1 MDPQQE
7 LFTDLLVGIKNLGY
21 DVYDGSMP
29 PESASYPFVYLADS
43 QLVDDRR
50 YKDAVFGN
58 VFQTVHVWHNNPRKR
73 GTVSA
78 MLLAVKDEAN
88 KIEHTNGFY
97 WELRNVTQRIL
108 TDDSTDRTLL
118 HAVLELEFKFN

>member
-7 LFTDLLVGIKNLGY
+7 LFTDLLVRIKNLGY

-29 PESASYPFVYLADS
+29 PDTASYPFVYLADN
-43 QLVDDRR
+43 QLVDDMR

-78 MLLAVKDEAN
+78 MLLAVKEEAR
-88 KIEHTNGFY
+88 KVEFTNRFY
-97 WELRNVTQRIL
+97 WELKNVTQRIL

-118 HAVLELEFKFN
+118 HAVLELEYKFN

>member
-7 LFTDLLVGIKNLGY
+7 SFTDLLVRLKNLGY

-29 PESASYPFVYLADS
+29 PESTSYPFVYIADS
-43 QLVDDRR
+43 QLVDDMR

-78 MLLAVKDEAN
+78 MLLAIKDEAN
-88 KIEHTNGFY
+88 KIEYTNRFY

>member
-7 LFTDLLVGIKNLGY
+7 LFTDLLVRIKNLGY

-29 PESASYPFVYLADS
+29 PESTSYPFVYIADS

-78 MLLAVKDEAN
+78 MLLAIKDEAN
-88 KIEHTNGFY
+88 KIEYTNRFY

-108 TDDSTDRTLL
+108 TDDSTDRTLI

>member
-7 LFTDLLVGIKNLGY
+7 LFTDLLVRIKNLGY

-29 PESASYPFVYLADS
+29 PESTSYPFVYIADS

-78 MLLAVKDEAN
+78 MLLAIKDEAN
-88 KIEHTNGFY
+88 KIEYTNRFY

>member
-7 LFTDLLVGIKNLGY
+7 LFTDLKVRIESLGY

-29 PESASYPFVYLADS
+29 PESASYPFVYMADN

-78 MLLAVKDEAN
+78 MLLAIKEAARS
-88 KIEHTNGFY
+88 IEYTNRFY
-97 WELRNVTQRIL
+97 WELRNVTQRTL
-108 TDDSTDRTLL
+108 TDDSTDRTLI
-118 HAVLELEFKFN
+118 HAVLELEYKFN

>member
-7 LFTDLLVGIKNLGY
+7 LFTDLLVRLKNLGY

-29 PESASYPFVYLADS
+29 PESTSYPFVYIADS
-43 QLVDDRR
+43 QLVDDMR

-78 MLLAVKDEAN
+78 MLLAIKDEAN
-88 KIEHTNGFY
+88 KIEYTNRFY

>member
-7 LFTDLLVGIKNLGY
+7 LFTDLLVRIKNLGY

-29 PESASYPFVYLADS
+29 PESTSYPFVYIADS

-73 GTVSA
+73 GTVSS
-78 MLLAVKDEAN
+78 MLLAIKDEAN
-88 KIEHTNGFY
+88 KIEYTNRFY

>member
-7 LFTDLLVGIKNLGY
+7 LFTDLLVRIKNLGF

-29 PESASYPFVYLADS
+29 PASASYPFVYMADN
-43 QLVDDRR
+43 QLVDDMR

-58 VFQTVHVWHNNPRKR
+58 VFQTIHIWHNNPRKR

-78 MLLAVKDEAN
+78 MLLAVKEEAR
-88 KIEHTNGFY
+88 KVEFTNRFY
-97 WELRNVTQRIL
+97 WELKNVTQRIL

-118 HAVLELEFKFN
+118 HVVLELEFKFN

>member
-7 LFTDLLVGIKNLGY
+7 LFTDLLVRIKNLGY
-21 DVYDGSMP
+21 DVYDGSLP
-29 PESASYPFVYLADS
+29 PKSASYPFVYMADS

-73 GTVSA
+73 GTVSSI
-78 MLLAVKDEAN
+78 LLAIKDEAN
-88 KIEHTNGFY
+88 KIEYTNRFY

-108 TDDSTDRTLL
+108 TDDSTDRTLI

>member
-7 LFTDLLVGIKNLGY
+7 LFTDLLVRIKNLGY

-29 PESASYPFVYLADS
+29 PESTSYPFVYIADS

-50 YKDAVFGN
+50 YKDAVFGT
-58 VFQTVHVWHNNPRKR
+58 VFQTVHIWHNNPRKR
-73 GTVSA
+73 GIVSA
-78 MLLAVKDEAN
+78 MLLAVKDEAR
-88 KIEHTNGFY
+88 KIEYTGRFY

-118 HAVLELEFKFN
+118 HAVLELEYKFN

>member
-7 LFTDLLVGIKNLGY
+7 LFTDLLVRLKNLGY

-29 PESASYPFVYLADS
+29 PESTSYPFVYMADS

-78 MLLAVKDEAN
+78 MLLAIKDEAN
-88 KIEHTNGFY
+88 KIEYTNRFY

>member
-7 LFTDLLVGIKNLGY
+7 LFTDLLVRIKKMGY
-21 DVYDGSMP
+21 DVYDGSLP
-29 PESASYPFVYLADS
+29 PESAPYPFVYLADS
-43 QLVDDRR
+43 QLVDDMR

-78 MLLAVKDEAN
+78 MLLAIKEAARS
-88 KIEHTNGFY
+88 IEYTNRFY

-108 TDDSTDRTLL
+108 ADDSTDRTLL
-118 HAVLELEFKFN
+118 HAILELEFKFN

>member
-7 LFTDLLVGIKNLGY
+7 LFTDLLVRIKNLGY

-29 PESASYPFVYLADS
+29 PESTSYPFVYIADS

-78 MLLAVKDEAN
+78 MLLAIKEAARS
-88 KIEHTNGFY
+88 IEYTNRFY

-108 TDDSTDRTLL
+108 ADDSTDRTLI